1 MFPTLHLPT
10 YVYVLFCAFVYI
22 GVKRCFARQV
32 TPLLPLLSPI
42 GFAMLGATSLH
53 ALFPRAGV
61 GADAAALASLAAGA
75 ALGWLHASR
84 WRLRFGVEHS
94 RLAVRLPGDASLLAT
109 LLLTFAAETYTHYAV
124 AAAKPWATTHAF
136 ALLSFAAWGL
146 LVGMPLGRAI
156 NVVARCVRYT
166 NGPRDKDGAY
176 TLDSN

>member
-1 MFPTLHLPT
+1 
-10 YVYVLFCAFVYI
+10 
-22 GVKRCFARQV
+22 
-32 TPLLPLLSPI
+32 
-42 GFAMLGATSLH
+42 
-53 ALFPRAGV
+53 
-61 GADAAALASLAAGA
+61 A

-94 RLAVRLPGDASLLAT
+94 RLVVRLPGDASLLVT
-109 LLLTFAAETYTHYAV
+109 LLLTFAAETYMHYAV
-124 AAAKPWATTHAF
+124 AAAKPWAATHAF